1 MDLSAIKQKCLVVAV
16 WDKDNKSHDDFMAG
30 VSQHVMSSQNP
41 LSFPLQI
48 SIGLQQVQSFDDKE
62 VQVNLHHQDVT
73 GHVSNTERPTQH
85 DWTFAARS
93 PGRQRGGEV

>member
-30 VSQHVMSSQNP
+30 VSQHVTVKLEPSN
-41 LSFPLQI
+41 FPLQI

-73 GHVSNTERPTQH
+73 GHVSQEQRETNTT
-85 DWTFAARS
+85 
-93 PGRQRGGEV
+93 